1 MPTPTYA
8 ALLPETGYHW
18 GVEPSSGPTAVTFS
32 FMAADPQ
39 VYADFR
45 PLTEGERAAARQ
57 ALAEWSKVA
66 DIAFTEVEGDGQI
79 RFAVGNLDGNA
90 IGMTRW
96 WSVSDDA
103 GGAEIVSAEVWVD
116 RSSPLAFEPG
126 GSGLRVLLHEIG
138 HAIGLQ
144 HPLENDPEN
153 SATEQTTL
161 MAYAGHP
168 DMPGVSA
175 ETPMVDDIAAVQSI
189 YGPNLATEAGDS
201 LYRWPDNPTFIQT
214 LYDAGG
220 IDTLDL
226 SNLVRGAVADL
237 RPGSLSSVGSYGAG
251 PARDNLGIATAPSS
265 RTRSAA
271 PIPTPSSA
279 TMPPTGCRAAA
290 GPTCSPAAA
299 EPISSCSRRP
309 LTAVTPFSTS
319 PRARTNWYSFP
330 NRSGSRRVACGRLLR
345 RPDGAVRR
353 RQRHRRRLAG
363 RPPGARLR
371 RRRQPLLRC
380 RRRGRRLHPAR
391 QPAGRHAAGRR
402 RPAPRHPGGGL
413 RRRLRRRP
421 PNTPPPASPSAAGP
435 TVRNG
440 QSRGR

>member
-251 PARDNLGIATAPSS
+251 PARDNLGIAHGTVIENAVGSAHPDAIVGNDAANRLQGGGGADLLAGGGGADQFVFASPADGGDAILDFTAGEDELVFIPEPFGFAGALLAGDSFVALTAP
-265 RTRSAA
+265 
-271 PIPTPSSA
+271 
-279 TMPPTGCRAAA
+279 
-290 GPTCSPAAA
+290 
-299 EPISSCSRRP
+299 
-309 LTAVTPFSTS
+309 
-319 PRARTNWYSFP
+319 Y
-330 NRSGSRRVACGRLLR
+330 
-345 RPDGAVRR
+345 DGANGTGGAW
-353 RQRHRRRLAG
+353 QAG
-363 RPPGARLR
+363 RPALVYDAAANLYYDADG
-371 RRRQPLLRC
+371 
-380 RRRGRRLHPAR
+380 
-391 QPAGRHAAGRR
+391 AAGGFTLLASL
-402 RPAPRHPGGGL
+402 PEGTPLGADDL
-413 RRRLRRRP
+413 RLD
-421 PNTPPPASPSAAGP
+421 TLAADYG
-435 TVRNG
+435 VA
-440 QSRGR
+440 